1 MKIEVNYI
9 FREEMVDP
17 IYQQI
22 GLQSEA
28 QEVEIVEQG
37 ILDLS
42 KVIGAS
48 QFYEMTQVF
57 CEGSHSF
64 YIDLPYEE
72 FKYALLSEYK
82 LSKTLIYCC

>member
-1 MKIEVNYI
+1 MKIELNYI

-22 GLQSEA
+22 GLESEA

-72 FKYALLSEYK
+72 FRYIWL
-82 LSKTLIYCC
+82 TT

>member
-9 FREEMVDP
+9 FREEMIDP
-17 IYQQI
+17 IYEQI
-22 GLQSEA
+22 GLETEA
-28 QEVEIVEQG
+28 QDVEIVEQG

-42 KVIGAS
+42 KVVGAS

-72 FKYALLSEYK
+72 FRYIWL
-82 LSKTLIYCC
+82 TT

>member
-1 MKIEVNYI
+1 MKIEVNFI
-9 FREEMVDP
+9 FRENMIDP
-17 IYQQI
+17 IYEQL
-22 GLQSEA
+22 GLQMDTE
-28 QEVEIVEQG
+28 EVEIVEHG

-48 QFYEMTQVF
+48 QFYELTQVF

-72 FKYALLSEYK
+72 FRYIWL
-82 LSKTLIYCC
+82 TV